1 MGNRAVIQIENDPL
15 EIYLHWNGGRDSVE
29 PMVAYAREQGI
40 RSGDYGVARLC
51 QIIGN
56 TLGGTL
62 SLGVAPKGSYSGDED
77 NGTYVLDNEFNIVGR
92 KGLRVGFTEQ
102 SVYPYEDMLRVV
114 REKNDKHFRS
124 ALGELRSHSKKV
136 GSHE

>member
-1 MGNRAVIQIENDPL
+1 MGNRAVIQIENNPL
-15 EIYLHWNGGRDSVE
+15 EIYLHWNGGRDSID
-29 PMVAYAREQGI
+29 PMLVYAREQGI
-40 RSGDYGVARLC
+40 GSGDYGVARLC

-102 SVYPYEDMLRVV
+102 SVYPYEDMLSHV
-114 REKNDKHFRS
+114 REKNNIHFVS
-124 ALGELRSHSKKV
+124 DASSV
-136 GSHE
+136 GSQS

>member
-15 EIYLHWNGGRDSVE
+15 EIYLHWNGGRDRID
-29 PMVAYAREQGI
+29 PMLVYARDQGI
-40 RSGDYGVARLC
+40 GSGDYGVARLC

-77 NGTYVLDNEFNIVGR
+77 NGTYVLDSQLKIVER
-92 KGLRVGFTEQ
+92 KGVDHLFQEQ
-102 SVYPYEDMLRVV
+102 NHHDYEEMLAYV
-114 REKNDKHFRS
+114 REKNDKHFAKEQS
-124 ALGELRSHSKKV
+124 
-136 GSHE
+136 

>member
-1 MGNRAVIQIENDPL
+1 MGNRAVIQMEDNPL

-29 PMVAYAREQGI
+29 PIVDYARAQGV
-40 RSGDYGVARLC
+40 RTGDYGVARLC

-102 SVYPYEDMLRVV
+102 SVYPYEDMLSHV
-114 REKNDKHFRS
+114 REKNNIHFVS
-124 ALGELRSHSKKV
+124 DASSV
-136 GSHE
+136 GSQS

>member
-1 MGNRAVIQIENDPL
+1 MGNRAVIQMEDNPL

-29 PMVAYAREQGI
+29 PIVDYAREQGV
-40 RSGDYGVARLC
+40 RTGDYGVARLC

-77 NGTYVLDNEFNIVGR
+77 NGTYVLQSNLYIHTRTCSVMCER
-92 KGLRVGFTEQ
+92 KTIFT
-102 SVYPYEDMLRVV
+102 L
-114 REKNDKHFRS
+114 
-124 ALGELRSHSKKV
+124 
-136 GSHE
+136 

>member
-15 EIYLHWNGGRDSVE
+15 EIYLHWNGGRDSID
-29 PMVAYAREQGI
+29 PMLVYAREQGI
-40 RSGDYGVARLC
+40 GSGDYGVARLC

-77 NGTYVLDNEFNIVGR
+77 NGTYVLDSQLKIVER
-92 KGLRVGFTEQ
+92 KGVDHLFQEQ
-102 SVYPYEDMLRVV
+102 NHHDYEEMLAYV
-114 REKNDKHFRS
+114 REKNDKHFAKEQS
-124 ALGELRSHSKKV
+124 
-136 GSHE
+136 

>member
-1 MGNRAVIQIENDPL
+1 MGNRAVIQMEKNPL
-15 EIYLHWNGGRDSVE
+15 EIYLHWNGGRDSIE
-29 PMVAYAREQGI
+29 PMLTYAREQGV

-102 SVYPYEDMLRVV
+102 SAYPYEDMLSHV
-114 REKNDKHFRS
+114 REKNNIHFVS
-124 ALGELRSHSKKV
+124 DASSV
-136 GSHE
+136 GSQS

>member
-1 MGNRAVIQIENDPL
+1 MGNRAVIQIENNPL
-15 EIYLHWNGGRDSVE
+15 EIYLHWNGGRDSIE
-29 PMVAYAREQGI
+29 PMLTYAREQGV

-77 NGTYVLDNEFNIVGR
+77 NGTYVIDNDFNIVDR
-92 KGLRVGFTEQ
+92 IGLYEGFVEQ
-102 SVYPYEDMLRVV
+102 SYHDPEEMYAHV
-114 REKNDKHFRS
+114 REKNDIHFVEERDN
-124 ALGELRSHSKKV
+124 E
-136 GSHE
+136 

>member
-29 PMVAYAREQGI
+29 PMVAYARDQGI

-102 SVYPYEDMLRVV
+102 SVYPYEDMLSHV
-114 REKNDKHFRS
+114 REKNNIHFVS
-124 ALGELRSHSKKV
+124 DASSV
-136 GSHE
+136 GSQS

>member
-15 EIYLHWNGGRDSVE
+15 EIYLHWNGGRDSID
-29 PMVAYAREQGI
+29 PMLVYAREQGI
-40 RSGDYGVARLC
+40 GSGDYGVARLC

-77 NGTYVLDNEFNIVGR
+77 NGTYVLDSQLKIVER
-92 KGLRVGFTEQ
+92 KGVDHLFQEQ
-102 SVYPYEDMLRVV
+102 NHHDYEEMLAYV
-114 REKNDKHFRS
+114 REKNDKHFTKEQS
-124 ALGELRSHSKKV
+124 
-136 GSHE
+136 

>member
-1 MGNRAVIQIENDPL
+1 MGNRAVIQIENNPL

-29 PMVAYAREQGI
+29 PIVDYAREQGV
-40 RSGDYGVARLC
+40 RTGDYGVARLC

-102 SVYPYEDMLRVV
+102 SVYPYEDMLSHV
-114 REKNDKHFRS
+114 REKNNIHFVS
-124 ALGELRSHSKKV
+124 DASSV
-136 GSHE
+136 GSQS

>member
-1 MGNRAVIQIENDPL
+1 MGNRAVIQMEDNPL

-29 PMVAYAREQGI
+29 PMVAYARDQGI

-102 SVYPYEDMLRVV
+102 SVYPYEDMLSHV
-114 REKNDKHFRS
+114 REKNNIHFVS
-124 ALGELRSHSKKV
+124 DASSV
-136 GSHE
+136 GSQS

>member
-15 EIYLHWNGGRDSVE
+15 EIYLHWNGGRDSID
-29 PMVAYAREQGI
+29 PMLVYAREQGI

-77 NGTYVLDNEFNIVGR
+77 NGTYVLDSQLKIVER
-92 KGLRVGFTEQ
+92 KGVDHLFQEQ
-102 SVYPYEDMLRVV
+102 NYHDYEEMLAYV
-114 REKNDKHFRS
+114 REKNDKHFAKEQS
-124 ALGELRSHSKKV
+124 
-136 GSHE
+136 

>member
-15 EIYLHWNGGRDSVE
+15 EIYLHWNGGRDSID
-29 PMVAYAREQGI
+29 PMLVYEREQGI
-40 RSGDYGVARLC
+40 GSGAYGVARLC

-77 NGTYVLDNEFNIVGR
+77 NGTYVLDSQLKIVER
-92 KGLRVGFTEQ
+92 KGVDHLFQEQ
-102 SVYPYEDMLRVV
+102 NHHDYEEMLAYV
-114 REKNDKHFRS
+114 REKNDKHFAKEQS
-124 ALGELRSHSKKV
+124 
-136 GSHE
+136 

>member
-1 MGNRAVIQIENDPL
+1 MGNRAVIQMEDNPL

-29 PMVAYAREQGI
+29 PIVDYAREQGV
-40 RSGDYGVARLC
+40 RTGDYGVARLC

-102 SVYPYEDMLRVV
+102 SVYPYEDMLSHV
-114 REKNDKHFRS
+114 REKNNIHFVS
-124 ALGELRSHSKKV
+124 DASSV
-136 GSHE
+136 GSQS

>member
-15 EIYLHWNGGRDSVE
+15 EIYLHWNGGRDSID
-29 PMVAYAREQGI
+29 PMLVYAREQGI
-40 RSGDYGVARLC
+40 GSGDYGVARLC

-77 NGTYVLDNEFNIVGR
+77 NGTYVLDSQLKIVER
-92 KGLRVGFTEQ
+92 KGVDHLFQEQ
-102 SVYPYEDMLRVV
+102 NHHDYEEMLAYV
-114 REKNDKHFRS
+114 REKNDKHFAKER
-124 ALGELRSHSKKV
+124 E
-136 GSHE
+136 

>member
-1 MGNRAVIQIENDPL
+1 MGNRAVIQMEDNPL
-15 EIYLHWNGGRDSVE
+15 EIYLHWNGGRDSIE
-29 PMVAYAREQGI
+29 PMLTYAREQGV
-40 RSGDYGVARLC
+40 RTGDYGVARLC

-102 SVYPYEDMLRVV
+102 SVYPYEDMLSHV
-114 REKNDKHFRS
+114 REKNNIHFVS
-124 ALGELRSHSKKV
+124 DASSV
-136 GSHE
+136 GSQS

>member
-1 MGNRAVIQIENDPL
+1 MGNRAVIQIENNPL

-29 PMVAYAREQGI
+29 PMLTYAREQGV

-77 NGTYVLDNEFNIVGR
+77 NGTYVLDNEFNIVDR
-92 KGLRVGFTEQ
+92 KGLPEGFVEQ
-102 SVYPYEDMLRVV
+102 SEYDPFVMGKEMYAHV
-114 REKNDKHFRS
+114 REQNDIHFVK
-124 ALGELRSHSKKV
+124 E
-136 GSHE
+136 EE

>member
-15 EIYLHWNGGRDSVE
+15 EIYLHWNGGRDSID
-29 PMVAYAREQGI
+29 PMLVYAREQGI
-40 RSGDYGVARLC
+40 GSGDYGVARLC

-77 NGTYVLDNEFNIVGR
+77 NGTYVLDSQLRIVER
-92 KGLRVGFTEQ
+92 KGVDHLFQEQ
-102 SVYPYEDMLRVV
+102 NHHDYEEMLAYV
-114 REKNDKHFRS
+114 REKNDKHFAKEQS
-124 ALGELRSHSKKV
+124 
-136 GSHE
+136 